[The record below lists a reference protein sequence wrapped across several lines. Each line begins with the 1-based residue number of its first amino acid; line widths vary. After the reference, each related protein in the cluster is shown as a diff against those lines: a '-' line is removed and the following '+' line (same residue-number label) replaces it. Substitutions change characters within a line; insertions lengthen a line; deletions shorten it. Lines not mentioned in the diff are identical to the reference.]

1 MDSPSEATASPQT
14 LSAALARSRSRYKG
28 SRPNRPATSHEKP
41 PTSHAYQWQQLEE
54 QASNEARR
62 EDPINAR
69 CDERVV
75 RQRLEVSE
83 DTGARKGGSPKTAHP
98 TVSHR
103 SRWEDRTDKEV
114 GTTAASKEVA
124 REVELRPKPAII
136 PEKIPRDYQ
145 PKLLSKRR
153 EEQPTVGR
161 PTSLPTKSLTQRIT
175 GQRGRHQRAQSK
187 EELKRIISAPIANE
201 PPEVTVAPAFDAPIS
216 AVNAGERRVM
226 VKYGQSVLSIP
237 VTPST
242 TPLDIIRSAGEQIP
256 DCMDPKAT
264 VLLESF
270 RQLDLERPLRKYE
283 HVRDVMNSWD
293 TDASNTLIIIPSPT
307 GGRDTDLE
315 LSNVSSSQPG
325 DTSVHV
331 YHSQKPGHWD
341 KRWVTLRSDGQVF
354 VAKRGGGETSNIC
367 HLSDFDIYVPTARQL
382 AKKIK
387 PPRKICLCVKSQQKS
402 SMFLSANNFVHFFCT
417 NDKAVS
423 MALYKAVQEWRSWY
437 LVNVMGEGESIPRL
451 PKNEPHVGDQATHIV
466 TATKTEPDPTIT
478 PTRETLP
485 QRLPTRSRGA
495 PPVSFPKK
503 LSKDAATGE
512 ATTRNRRPSIVQTS
526 APETEPEPFAAE
538 GLLGRTYTLR
548 QKAQRERDVAPDIP
562 PTLPNHDQGTS
573 LKRAASQRTKNR
585 PLVDLTPQFQE
596 PPQHVRKGR
605 GVMPEHIPP
614 GGLAELATSPEA
626 AIPIPPST
634 TWQRPRTSSGNAE
647 PDFSV
652 HRARTIRRG
661 RSGGPPSSSAEMRQ
675 ASTSPEKASR
685 AFIGG
690 LLASNNQSQGGTGT
704 GRGVMTG
711 DRTAKAPMLDVG
723 EESQYKPGSLLDR
736 VERSEGGPGPVIE
749 REKRREVSVGVG
761 EGI

>member
-28 SRPNRPATSHEKP
+28 ARPNRPLTSPEKP
-41 PTSHAYQWQQLEE
+41 PTIGADQLQRLQEE
-54 QASNEARR
+54 ASAKARR
-62 EDPINAR
+62 GNPIDAQPVEHAFR
-69 CDERVV
+69 H
-75 RQRLEVSE
+75 QRETTE
-83 DTGARKGGSPKTAHP
+83 EIGARKTRSPEVARP
-98 TVSHR
+98 PVSHR
-103 SRWEDRTDKEV
+103 SHREDRTDKRG
-114 GTTAASKEVA
+114 GTTAASNDHV
-124 REVELRPKPAII
+124 REAELRPKTATI
-136 PEKIPRDYQ
+136 PERSPREEQ

-153 EEQPTVGR
+153 EEQPTVER
-161 PTSLPTKSLTQRIT
+161 PTSLPPKSLTERIT
-175 GQRGRHQRAQSK
+175 GKRSRHQRAQSK
-187 EELKRIISAPIANE
+187 EELKRTISAPIPNE
-201 PPEVTVAPAFDAPIS
+201 PPENTVAPAFDAPIS

-226 VKYGQSVLSIP
+226 VKYGQSVISIP

-242 TPLDIIRSAGEQIP
+242 TPLDIIRSAGEQLSEPI
-256 DCMDPKAT
+256 DPKAT

-270 RQLDLERPLRKYE
+270 RQLGLERPLRRYE

-293 TDASNTLIIIPSPT
+293 TDASNTLIITPSPT
-307 GGRDTDLE
+307 GGRDNDLE
-315 LSNVSSSQPG
+315 LGNVSSSQPG
-325 DTSVHV
+325 DISVHI

-341 KRWVTLRSDGQVF
+341 KRWVTLRSDGQVL
-354 VAKRGGGETSNIC
+354 VAKRNGGETSNIC

-387 PPRKICLCVKSQQKS
+387 PPRKVCFCVKSQQKS
-402 SMFLSANNFVHFFCT
+402 SMFLSATNFVHFFCT

-423 MALYKAVQEWRSWY
+423 MAWYKAVQEWRSWY
-437 LVNVMGEGESIPRL
+437 LVNVMGEGEDVPRA
-451 PKNEPHVGDQATHIV
+451 PKNELHGGNQGTSNA
-466 TATKTEPDPTIT
+466 T
-478 PTRETLP
+478 PTNTESGPTLAPARELLP

-512 ATTRNRRPSIVQTS
+512 ATTRNRRPSIVQIS
-526 APETEPEPFAAE
+526 APETKPEPFAAE
-538 GLLGRTYTLR
+538 GLLGRTYTQC
-548 QKAQRERDVAPDIP
+548 QKAQREREVAPDLP
-562 PTLPNHDQGTS
+562 PTLSNHEQSTG
-573 LKRAASQRTKNR
+573 LKRACSQRPKNR
-585 PLVDLTPQFQE
+585 PLIDLTPQFQE
-596 PPQHVRKGR
+596 PPQHAKKGR
-605 GVMPEHIPP
+605 GVMPEHIPA

-647 PDFSV
+647 PDFGV
-652 HRARTIRRG
+652 HRARTIRRD
-661 RSGGPPSSSAEMRQ
+661 RSGGPSSSSAEMRQ

-690 LLASNNQSQGGTGT
+690 LLASNSQSQGGTGT

-736 VERSEGGPGPVIE
+736 VERSEGGPMPVIE

-761 EGI
+761 EGV